1 MRYYMQQ
8 KVRRTGGKKKPCA
21 PSGKGSTETHRG
33 GSRFSV
39 QSCHHSEKKHFE
51 GQNADCEKCSG
62 KLTETGGNSD
72 PVKPGCFAV
81 PFILL
86 IKFYRRFISPLF
98 PPCCR
103 FTPTCSMYGIQAI
116 GIHGPVKGLLLT
128 VWRVLRCNPFIKGGY
143 DPVPPKG
150 RWRPLNSDKE
160 ESL

>member
-1 MRYYMQQ
+1 MRYHMQQ
-8 KVRRTGGKKKPCA
+8 KVRHKSCKEKSGTQTGAGII
-21 PSGKGSTETHRG
+21 ETHR
-33 GSRFSV
+33 SRISFSM

-62 KLTETGGNSD
+62 KLTEAGGNSD

-116 GIHGPVKGLLLT
+116 GIHGPVQGLLLT